1 MNMACMQST
10 AVNLFDQYR
19 LLIRPKLKSH
29 QDGPPGQRVLF
40 ITDAKETF
48 IVSFEEGMQMR
59 DMLDV
64 SKDSANA
71 VSHQCCKD
79 GKYIHQRRSNSATER
94 CAFFHMELEDDDGKT
109 LYLSGQIVV
118 TEKYQW
124 SDGVEPVLMKLL
136 EGIAVCKTKGGGS
149 D

>member
-1 MNMACMQST
+1 MNMACVQSM

-19 LLIRPKLKSH
+19 LLIPPKLKSH

-40 ITDAKETF
+40 ITDKKESFT
-48 IVSFEEGMQMR
+48 VSFEEGMQMR

-94 CAFFHMELEDDDGKT
+94 CAFFHIELEDNDGKT

-118 TEKYQW
+118 TDKYQW
-124 SDGVEPVLMKLL
+124 SDGVEPVLLELL
-136 EGIAVCKTKGGGS
+136 DGIAVCKMKGGG
-149 D
+149 DD

>member
-1 MNMACMQST
+1 MNMACVQST

-19 LLIRPKLKSH
+19 LLIPPKLKSH

-48 IVSFEEGMQMR
+48 NVSFEEGMQMR

-71 VSHQCCKD
+71 VSHQCCTD

-94 CAFFHMELEDDDGKT
+94 CAFFHIELEDNDGKT

-118 TEKYQW
+118 TDKYQW
-124 SDGVEPVLMKLL
+124 SDGVEPILMELL

>member
-1 MNMACMQST
+1 
-10 AVNLFDQYR
+10 
-19 LLIRPKLKSH
+19 
-29 QDGPPGQRVLF
+29 
-40 ITDAKETF
+40 
-48 IVSFEEGMQMR
+48 
-59 DMLDV
+59 
-64 SKDSANA
+64 
-71 VSHQCCKD
+71 
-79 GKYIHQRRSNSATER
+79 
-94 CAFFHMELEDDDGKT
+94 MELEDDDGKT

>member
-1 MNMACMQST
+1 MLLKQKE
-10 AVNLFDQYR
+10 VVKLFDR
-19 LLIRPKLKSH
+19 FSLVIPPKLKYH
-29 QDGPPGQRVLF
+29 TDGLPGHRVLF

-48 IVSFEEGMQMR
+48 NVSFEEGMQTQ
-59 DMLDV
+59 DSSTDSKENAKTV
-64 SKDSANA
+64 SY
-71 VSHQCCKD
+71 QCCKD
-79 GKYIHQRRSNSATER
+79 GKYIHQWRSNSTAER
-94 CAFFHMELEDDDGKT
+94 CAFFHIELEDDDGKT

-118 TEKYQW
+118 TDKYQW

>member
-1 MNMACMQST
+1 MNMACVQST
-10 AVNLFDQYR
+10 SVNLFDQYR
-19 LLIRPKLKSH
+19 LLIPPKLKSH

-40 ITDAKETF
+40 ITDKKESF
-48 IVSFEEGMQMR
+48 NVSFEEGMQMR

-79 GKYIHQRRSNSATER
+79 GKYIHQRRSNSAIER
-94 CAFFHMELEDDDGKT
+94 CAFFHIELEDDDGKT

>member
-1 MNMACMQST
+1 MNMACVQSM

-19 LLIRPKLKSH
+19 LLIPPKLKSH

-40 ITDAKETF
+40 ITDKKESFT
-48 IVSFEEGMQMR
+48 VSFEEGMQMR
-59 DMLDV
+59 DMLSV
-64 SKDSANA
+64 SKESANA
-71 VSHQCCKD
+71 VSHQCCTD

-94 CAFFHMELEDDDGKT
+94 CAFFHIELEDNDGKT

-118 TEKYQW
+118 TDKYQW
-124 SDGVEPVLMKLL
+124 SDGVEPVLMELL
-136 EGIAVCKTKGGGS
+136 EGIAVCKTKGGGG

>member
-1 MNMACMQST
+1 MTLQLNREIR
-10 AVNLFDQYR
+10 LFDSFS
-19 LLIRPKLKSH
+19 LVIPPKLRYH
-29 QDGPPGQRVLF
+29 TDGLPGHRVLF
-40 ITDAKETF
+40 ITDAKENF
-48 IVSFEEGMQMR
+48 VVSCEEGMQMC
-59 DMLDV
+59 DMLDAR
-64 SKDSANA
+64 KETANA
-71 VSHQCCKD
+71 VIHQGCKD
-79 GKYIHQRRSNSATER
+79 GKYIHQRRSNSAIER
-94 CAFFHMELEDDDGKT
+94 CAFFHIELEDDDGKT

>member
-1 MNMACMQST
+1 MNMACVQSM

-19 LLIRPKLKSH
+19 LLIPPKLKSH

-40 ITDAKETF
+40 ITDKKESFT
-48 IVSFEEGMQMR
+48 VSFEEGMQMR

-94 CAFFHMELEDDDGKT
+94 CAFFHIELEDNDGKT

-118 TEKYQW
+118 TDKYQW
-124 SDGVEPVLMKLL
+124 SDGVEPVLRELL
-136 EGIAVCKTKGGGS
+136 DGIAV
-149 D
+149 

>member
-1 MNMACMQST
+1 MIRTKQPNKS
-10 AVNLFDQYR
+10 VSLFDSFS
-19 LLIRPKLKSH
+19 LVIPPKLSYH
-29 QDGPPGQRVLF
+29 TDGLPGHRVLF
-40 ITDAKETF
+40 ISDAKKTF
-48 IVSFEEGMQMR
+48 NVSFEEGMQMR
-59 DMLDV
+59 DMLSV
-64 SKDSANA
+64 SKESANA
-71 VSHQCCKD
+71 VSHQCCAD
-79 GKYIHQRRSNSATER
+79 GKYIHQRRSSSATER
-94 CAFFHMELEDDDGKT
+94 CAFFHIELEDNDGKT

>member
-1 MNMACMQST
+1 MTKTLQS
-10 AVNLFDQYR
+10 NREIRLFDSFS
-19 LLIRPKLKSH
+19 LVIPPKLKYH
-29 QDGPPGQRVLF
+29 TDGLPGHRVLF

-48 IVSFEEGMQMR
+48 NVSFEEGMQKQ
-59 DMLDV
+59 DSSTD
-64 SKDSANA
+64 SKANA
-71 VSHQCCKD
+71 KTVSYQCCKD

-136 EGIAVCKTKGGGS
+136 DGIAVCKTKGCGS

>member
-1 MNMACMQST
+1 
-10 AVNLFDQYR
+10 
-19 LLIRPKLKSH
+19 
-29 QDGPPGQRVLF
+29 
-40 ITDAKETF
+40 
-48 IVSFEEGMQMR
+48 
-59 DMLDV
+59 MLSV

-71 VSHQCCKD
+71 VSHQCCTD

-94 CAFFHMELEDDDGKT
+94 CAFFHIELEDDDGKT

-136 EGIAVCKTKGGGS
+136 DGIAVCKTKGGGS

>member
-1 MNMACMQST
+1 MTMTLQPNKTIS
-10 AVNLFDQYR
+10 LFDTYS
-19 LLIRPKLKSH
+19 LVIPPKLRYH
-29 QDGPPGQRVLF
+29 TDGLPGNRVLF

-48 IVSFEEGMQMR
+48 NVSFEEGMQMR

-64 SKDSANA
+64 SKDSTNA

-94 CAFFHMELEDDDGKT
+94 CAFFHIELEDDDGKT

-136 EGIAVCKTKGGGS
+136 DGIAVCKTKGGGS

>member
-1 MNMACMQST
+1 MNMAFVQST
-10 AVNLFDQYR
+10 AVNLFDQYH
-19 LLIRPKLKSH
+19 LLIPPKLKSH

-40 ITDAKETF
+40 ITDKKESFT
-48 IVSFEEGMQMR
+48 VSFEEGMQMR
-59 DMLDV
+59 DMLSV

-71 VSHQCCKD
+71 VSHQCCTD

-94 CAFFHMELEDDDGKT
+94 CAFFHIELEDDDGKT

-118 TEKYQW
+118 TDKYQW

-136 EGIAVCKTKGGGS
+136 DGIAVCKTKGGGS

>member
-1 MNMACMQST
+1 MNMACVQSM

-19 LLIRPKLKSH
+19 LLIPPKLKSH

-40 ITDAKETF
+40 ITDKKESFT
-48 IVSFEEGMQMR
+48 VSFEEGMQMR
-59 DMLDV
+59 DMLSV
-64 SKDSANA
+64 SKESANA
-71 VSHQCCKD
+71 VSHQCCTD

-118 TEKYQW
+118 TDKYQW
-124 SDGVEPVLMKLL
+124 SDGVEPVLLELL

>member
-40 ITDAKETF
+40 ITDKKESFT
-48 IVSFEEGMQMR
+48 VSFEEGATPM
-59 DMLDV
+59 DMFPEKESEQTV
-64 SKDSANA
+64 RF
-71 VSHQCCKD
+71 QCCRD
-79 GKYIHQRRSNSATER
+79 GKYIYLRRRSEKPIP
-94 CAFFHMELEDDDGKT
+94 CAFFHIELEDEDGKQHC
-109 LYLSGQIVV
+109 LAGQIVV
-118 TEKYQW
+118 DKGYQW
-124 SDGVEPVLMKLL
+124 TDGVEPILMELL

>member
-1 MNMACMQST
+1 MTKILQLNRKIR
-10 AVNLFDQYR
+10 LFDSFS
-19 LLIRPKLKSH
+19 LVIPPKLKYH
-29 QDGPPGQRVLF
+29 TDGLPGHRVLF

-48 IVSFEEGMQMR
+48 NVSFEEGMQMR

-64 SKDSANA
+64 SIDSANA

-79 GKYIHQRRSNSATER
+79 GKYINQRRSNSATEC

-124 SDGVEPVLMKLL
+124 SDGVEPVLMKLMD
-136 EGIAVCKTKGGGS
+136 GIAVCKTKGGGS

>member
-1 MNMACMQST
+1 MNMACVQSM

-19 LLIRPKLKSH
+19 LLIPPKLKSH

-40 ITDAKETF
+40 ITDKKESFT
-48 IVSFEEGMQMR
+48 VSFEEGMQMR

-94 CAFFHMELEDDDGKT
+94 CAFFHIELEDDDGKT

-136 EGIAVCKTKGGGS
+136 EGINLCKTKGGG
-149 D
+149 DD